1 MVTHAEGAGSLGPRR
16 VGAESLW
23 HVGGL
28 LIALA
33 VGLPVVAV
41 IWLAVFPSENI
52 WPHLFETV
60 LWDYVDTTVRLML
73 GVALGS
79 AVIGVGTAWLV
90 TTVDFPGRRV
100 FQWALMLPLA
110 APTYIVAYV
119 YTDLL
124 EFAGPIQSA
133 LRDMFGWTS
142 ARDYWFPEIRTVGGA
157 IAMMTLTLYPYVYL
171 LARAAFL
178 EQASIT
184 REVSRT
190 LGAGPWRTF
199 WRVALPLARPA
210 IVVGVT
216 LALMETLNDFGTVDY
231 FAVRTLTAGVFNVWL
246 TMGNVGGGAQIALV
260 MLGFV
265 VLLILLER
273 LERRRRRYHTLATR
287 HRRARRARLGAAASW
302 AAFAACMAPV
312 LFGFLVPGAVLL
324 RNAVL
329 FAPESWSSRFP
340 DFAINS
346 LLLSSGAAIL
356 CVTLATFLAYAV
368 RLRGG
373 RVLSGAARFAS
384 LGYAVPGAVL
394 ALGILIPFGAFD
406 NAFDSWVRDT
416 FGVSTGLLLSGTV
429 AAVMFAYV
437 VRFFALSY
445 GALESGLGRIKPS
458 MEMAARTLGEGP
470 TGTLRRVHLPLMKGT
485 LLTAALLIFVDVM
498 KELPATLLLRPFNF
512 DTLATYVYQF
522 GSSEQLELSALGALT
537 IVAVGLVPVVLLN
550 QAVARDPSEVI

>member
-1 MVTHAEGAGSLGPRR
+1 MANAEVAARLGPRR
-16 VGAESLW
+16 SGEALW
-23 HVGGL
+23 QAGGL

-33 VGLPVVAV
+33 VALPIAAIV
-41 IWLAVFPSENI
+41 WLAVFPSENI

-60 LWDYVDTTVRLML
+60 LWDYVDNTLRLMV
-73 GVALGS
+73 GVAIGS

-90 TTVDFPGRRV
+90 STADFPGRRL

-124 EFAGPIQSA
+124 EFAGPVQGA
-133 LRDMFGWTS
+133 LREAFGWTS

-171 LARAAFL
+171 LSRAAFL
-178 EQASIT
+178 EQAGVT

-190 LGAGPWRTF
+190 LGSGSWRTF
-199 WRVALPLARPA
+199 LRVALPLARPA

-216 LALMETLNDFGTVDY
+216 LALMETLNDFGTVDF

-273 LERRRRRYHTLATR
+273 LERRRWRYHTLAIR
-287 HRRARRARLGAAASW
+287 HRRARRQRLGSTARW
-302 AAFAACMAPV
+302 AAFAACLTPV
-312 LFGFLVPGAVLL
+312 VLGFLIPGAVLL
-324 RNAVL
+324 RNAIL
-329 FAPESWSSRFP
+329 FAADSWSSRFA
-340 DFAINS
+340 DFALNS
-346 LLLSSGAAIL
+346 VLLAGGTAVL
-356 CVTLATFLAYAV
+356 CVVLATFLAYAV

-373 RVLSGAARFAS
+373 VLLAGAARFAS
-384 LGYAVPGAVL
+384 LGYAIPGAVL

-406 NAFDSWVRDT
+406 NALDGWAREL

-458 MEMAARTLGEGP
+458 MEMAARTLGAGP
-470 TGTLRRVHLPLMKGT
+470 TGTLLRVHLPLMKGT

-522 GSSEQLELSALGALT
+522 GSSEQFELSALGALT

>member
-1 MVTHAEGAGSLGPRR
+1 MQLDVAQGRPRR
-16 VGAESLW
+16 LSGEGGW
-23 HVGGL
+23 QVGGL
-28 LIALA
+28 LIACA
-33 VGLPVVAV
+33 IALPIVAV
-41 IWLAVFPSENI
+41 AWLAVFPSENI

-60 LWDYVDTTVRLML
+60 LWGYIETTLRLML
-73 GVALGS
+73 GVAIGS
-79 AVIGVGTAWLV
+79 VVIGVGTAWLV
-90 TTVDFPGRRV
+90 TTTEFPGRRV

-124 EFAGPIQSA
+124 EFAGPVQIA
-133 LRDMFGWTS
+133 LRAMFGWQS
-142 ARDYWFPEIRTVGGA
+142 ARDYWFPEIRSVGGA
-157 IAMMTLTLYPYVYL
+157 IVMMTLTLYPYVYL
-171 LARAAFL
+171 LSRAAFL
-178 EQASIT
+178 EQAGVT

-190 LGAGPWRTF
+190 LGAGPWQIF
-199 WRVALPLARPA
+199 FRVALPLARPA
-210 IVVGVT
+210 VVVGMT
-216 LALMETLNDFGTVDY
+216 LALMETLNDFGTVDF

-246 TMGNVGGGAQIALV
+246 TMGNVGGGAQIAVV

-273 LERRRRRYHTLATR
+273 LERRRRRYHALATR
-287 HRRARRARLGAAASW
+287 HRRTTRQRLGARTQW
-302 AAFAACMAPV
+302 AAMAACLVPV
-312 LFGFLVPGAVLL
+312 IFGFLIPGTILL

-329 FAPESWSSRFP
+329 FAEESWSSRFP
-340 DFAINS
+340 EFAVNS
-346 LLLSSGAAIL
+346 LLLAGGAAIL
-356 CVTLATFLAYAV
+356 CVVLATLLAYAV

-373 RVLSGAARFAS
+373 AVLSGAARVAS

-406 NAFDSWVRDT
+406 NAFDGWMRNT

-470 TGTLRRVHLPLMKGT
+470 AGTLLRVHLPLMKGT

-522 GSSEQLELSALGALT
+522 GSSEQLELSSLGALS
-537 IVAVGLVPVVLLN
+537 IVAVGLVPVILLN
-550 QAVARDPSEVI
+550 RMVARDPSEVI

>member
-1 MVTHAEGAGSLGPRR
+1 MQLDATQGRPRR
-16 VGAESLW
+16 LSGEGGW
-23 HVGGL
+23 QVGGL
-28 LIALA
+28 LIACA
-33 VGLPVVAV
+33 IALPIVAV
-41 IWLAVFPSENI
+41 AWLAVLPSENI

-60 LWDYVDTTVRLML
+60 LWGYIDTTLRLML
-73 GVALGS
+73 GVAIGS
-79 AVIGVGTAWLV
+79 VVIGVGTAWLV
-90 TTVDFPGRRV
+90 TTTEFPGRRV

-110 APTYIVAYV
+110 VPTYIVAYV

-124 EFAGPIQSA
+124 EFAGPVQIV
-133 LRDMFGWTS
+133 LRAMFGWQS
-142 ARDYWFPEIRTVGGA
+142 ARDYWFPEIRSVGGA
-157 IAMMTLTLYPYVYL
+157 IVMMTLTLYPYVYL
-171 LARAAFL
+171 LSRVAFL
-178 EQASIT
+178 EQAGVT

-190 LGAGPWRTF
+190 LGAGPWQTF
-199 WRVALPLARPA
+199 FRVALPLARPA
-210 IVVGVT
+210 VVVGMT
-216 LALMETLNDFGTVDY
+216 LALMETLNDFGTVDF

-246 TMGNVGGGAQIALV
+246 TMGNVSGGAQIALV

-265 VLLILLER
+265 VLLIMLER
-273 LERRRRRYHTLATR
+273 LERRRRRYHALATR
-287 HRRARRARLGAAASW
+287 HRRAVRQRLGARTQCAAT
-302 AAFAACMAPV
+302 AACLVPV
-312 LFGFLVPGAVLL
+312 ILGFLIPGAILL

-329 FAPESWSSRFP
+329 FAEESWSSRFP

-346 LLLSSGAAIL
+346 LLLAGGAAIL
-356 CVTLATFLAYAV
+356 CVVLATFLAYAV

-373 RVLSGAARFAS
+373 AVLSGAARVAS

-406 NAFDSWVRDT
+406 NAFDGWMRNT

-470 TGTLRRVHLPLMKGT
+470 AGTLFRVHLPLMKGT

-512 DTLATYVYQF
+512 DTLATYVYQY
-522 GSSEQLELSALGALT
+522 GSSEQLELASLGALS
-537 IVAVGLVPVVLLN
+537 IVLVGLAPVILLN
-550 QAVARDPSEVI
+550 RTVARDPSEVI

>member
-1 MVTHAEGAGSLGPRR
+1 MH
-16 VGAESLW
+16 VGAAHNKTRWLTGEGTW

-28 LIALA
+28 LIACA
-33 VGLPVVAV
+33 VALPIVAV
-41 IWLAVFPSENI
+41 AWLAIFPSENI

-60 LWDYVDTTVRLML
+60 LWGYIDNTVRLMA
-73 GVALGS
+73 GVAIGS
-79 AVIGVGTAWLV
+79 VVIGVGTAWLV
-90 TTVDFPGRRV
+90 STTEFPGRRI

-124 EFAGPIQSA
+124 EFAGPVQSA
-133 LRDMFGWTS
+133 LRGMFGWQS
-142 ARDYWFPEIRTVGGA
+142 ARDYWFPEIRSVGGA
-157 IAMMTLTLYPYVYL
+157 ITMMTLTLYPYVYL
-171 LARAAFL
+171 LSRAAFL
-178 EQASIT
+178 EQAGVT

-199 WRVALPLARPA
+199 FRVALPLARPA
-210 IVVGVT
+210 VVVGMT
-216 LALMETLNDFGTVDY
+216 LALMETLNDFGTVDF

-273 LERRRRRYHTLATR
+273 LERRRRRYHALATR
-287 HRRARRARLGAAASW
+287 HRRASRQSLGPRTRWVATV
-302 AAFAACMAPV
+302 ACLLPV
-312 LFGFLVPGAVLL
+312 ALGFVVPGAVLL
-324 RNAVL
+324 RNAVV
-329 FAPESWSSRFP
+329 FAEESWSSRFP

-346 LLLSSGAAIL
+346 LVLAAGSAVL
-356 CVTLATFLAYAV
+356 CVVLATFLAYAV

-373 RVLSGAARFAS
+373 ALLSGTARIAS

-406 NAFDSWVRDT
+406 NAFDGWMRDT
-416 FGVSTGLLLSGTV
+416 LGVSTGLLLSGTV

-470 TGTLRRVHLPLMKGT
+470 RGTLFRVHLPLMKGT
-485 LLTAALLIFVDVM
+485 LVTAALLIFVDVM

-522 GSSEQLELSALGALT
+522 GSSEQLELSSLGALS

-550 QAVARDPSEVI
+550 QTVARDPSEVM

>member
-1 MVTHAEGAGSLGPRR
+1 MA
-16 VGAESLW
+16 
-23 HVGGL
+23 
-28 LIALA
+28 
-33 VGLPVVAV
+33 
-41 IWLAVFPSENI
+41 WLAVFPSENI

-60 LWDYVDTTVRLML
+60 LWGYVDTTVRLML
-73 GVALGS
+73 GVAIGS

-90 TTVDFPGRRV
+90 STTHFPGRRV

-124 EFAGPIQSA
+124 EFAGPVQSA
-133 LRDMFGWTS
+133 LRTLFGWQS
-142 ARDYWFPEIRTVGGA
+142 ARDYWFPEIRSVGGA

-171 LARAAFL
+171 LSRAAFL
-178 EQASIT
+178 EQAGVT

-199 WRVALPLARPA
+199 FRVALPLARPA
-210 IVVGVT
+210 VVVGIT
-216 LALMETLNDFGTVDY
+216 LALMETLNDFGTVDF

-246 TMGNVGGGAQIALV
+246 TMGNVGGGAQIAMV

-273 LERRRRRYHTLATR
+273 LERRRRRYHALANR
-287 HRRARRARLGAAASW
+287 HRRANRAQLGPRIRWVATM
-302 AAFAACMAPV
+302 ACLLPV
-312 LFGFLVPGAVLL
+312 TLGFLIPGWVLL

-329 FAPESWSSRFP
+329 FAEESWSSRFP

-346 LLLSSGAAIL
+346 LLLAGGSAIL
-356 CVTLATFLAYAV
+356 CVVLATFLAYAV

-373 RVLSGAARFAS
+373 PVLSGAARVAS

-394 ALGILIPFGAFD
+394 AVGILIPFGAFD
-406 NAFDSWVRDT
+406 NAFDGWMRET
-416 FGVSTGLLLSGTV
+416 FGISTGLLLSGTV
-429 AAVMFAYV
+429 AALMFAYV

-470 TGTLRRVHLPLMKGT
+470 AGTLFRVHLPLMKGT
-485 LLTAALLIFVDVM
+485 LVTAALLIFVDVM

-522 GSSEQLELSALGALT
+522 GSSEQLELSSLGALS
-537 IVAVGLVPVVLLN
+537 IVVVGLVPVVLLN
-550 QAVARDPSEVI
+550 QTVARDPSEVI